1 MKETVFIKAR
11 ELGEEIKNSQVFKD
25 MTLAE
30 QKANTNPELIS
41 LSGEYEQLRHRLQE
55 LSLEDEPDKEK
66 ISEIDREMQ
75 SIKEKMLSHADMKN
89 LSQKREAFSALMDEV
104 NRELQ
109 LALMPNMQGCP
120 GSCSSCSGC

>member
-30 QKANTNPELIS
+30 QKANTNPELVS

-55 LSLEDEPDKEK
+55 ISLEDEPDKDK

-109 LALMPNMQGCP
+109 SALMPNMQCCP